1 MAPRLVAQSLR
12 EKVIKAAVKY
22 IADFGPDGLSF
33 RQIAADAGVSHQAPY
48 HHFTDRNAIFGEIAL
63 LGFRKFIAAMNA
75 PTHAD
80 DDPDQVVRLC
90 ERYVDF
96 ALSNKGYFRV
106 MFRSDLCLID
116 ESPETRRAA
125 DDAFDTLLVAVKEI
139 LGDSA
144 SVDEIRIQATA
155 MWAIAHG
162 LATLLIDG
170 PLEQKIG
177 KISDRRA
184 LVRSVAQRAA
194 EGFRYVE

>member
-48 HHFTDRNAIFGEIAL
+48 HHFTDRSTIFGEIAL
-63 LGFRKFIAAMNA
+63 LGFRKFTAAMNA

>member
-63 LGFRKFIAAMNA
+63 LGFRKFTAAMNA